1 MKKKWGSILG
11 GGLDLL
17 EPFWPEI
24 QALLFPGG
32 AAADLETLASYM
44 EAASQSAGVQL
55 AVRRVERRS
64 YFRSKQHN
72 PPAIQRDRGATP
84 DSEFLPMSQPLAFYG
99 FRGGCCA
106 GILRKGN
113 DPYNCSFVKL
123 SLHAWFRRWQYF
135 ASEEYLCISL
145 Q

>member
-55 AVRRVERRS
+55 AVRRVERRTL
-64 YFRSKQHN
+64 FPLQTAQ
-72 PPAIQRDRGATP
+72 PPGHPT
-84 DSEFLPMSQPLAFYG
+84 
-99 FRGGCCA
+99 
-106 GILRKGN
+106 
-113 DPYNCSFVKL
+113 
-123 SLHAWFRRWQYF
+123 
-135 ASEEYLCISL
+135 
-145 Q
+145 